1 MALTLDQVRHVAK
14 LSELELSDSEL
25 QRMAS
30 DLSAILAHVDQ
41 LQQLD
46 TQACSTDH
54 HGSETLSFRADE
66 PLPCTSHEQALKQAP
81 KPMEDG
87 FAVPSFVED

>member
-14 LSELELSDSEL
+14 LSELDLSEGEL
-25 QRMAS
+25 QTMAS

-46 TQACSTDH
+46 TQGCSTDH
-54 HGSETLSFRADE
+54 HGNEALGFRLDE
-66 PLPCTSHEQALKQAP
+66 PWPCTSHEKALKQAP

-87 FAVPSFVED
+87 FAVPAFVED

>member
-14 LSELELSDSEL
+14 LSELELSENEL
-25 QRMAS
+25 RVMAS

-46 TQACSTDH
+46 TQGCSTDH
-54 HGSETLSFRADE
+54 HGSETLAFRADD
-66 PLPCTSHEQALKQAP
+66 PLPCISHEQALRQAT

-87 FAVPSFVED
+87 FAVPAFVED

>member
-14 LSELELSDSEL
+14 LSELELSESEL
-25 QRMAS
+25 QAMAT

-46 TQACSTDH
+46 TQGCSTAPQ
-54 HGSETLSFRADE
+54 GNELLSFRIDE
-66 PLPCTSHEQALKQAP
+66 PWPCTSHEQALKQAP

-87 FAVPSFVED
+87 FAVPAFVED

>member
-14 LSELELSDSEL
+14 LSELDLSESEL
-25 QRMAS
+25 ETMAK

-46 TQACSTDH
+46 TQGCSTDH
-54 HGSETLSFRADE
+54 HGTETLAFRADE
-66 PLPCTSHEQALKQAP
+66 PVPCTSHEQALKQAP
-81 KPMEDG
+81 RPLEDG
-87 FAVPSFVED
+87 FAVPAFVED